1 FIAAIM
7 LLAMGFVVLLIGG
20 IFDMAQNWPL
30 LITLP
35 GIAMLIT
42 FVFERTHDR
51 GLLLPGFM
59 LIAAGGAISLFT
71 AGFLDTSVLP
81 SVALYW
87 PLLFLV
93 AALAVLP
100 YAIRDRAE

>member
-1 FIAAIM
+1 M
-7 LLAMGFVVLLIGG
+7 
-20 IFDMAQNWPL
+20 
-30 LITLP
+30 
-35 GIAMLIT
+35 
-42 FVFERTHDR
+42 
-51 GLLLPGFM
+51 
-59 LIAAGGAISLFT
+59 
-71 AGFLDTSVLP
+71 LP